1 MKYHIWTEGCQMNV
15 ADSRRLA
22 SALEQMG
29 YEPTRQPKEADVIV
43 LNTCVVRQS
52 AEDKAIGRLTSLRP
66 LKDHNPNL
74 VINLMGCLIGVR
86 GNQKIIDR
94 FPWVDVVSAPSDP
107 EPLLR
112 HLNQRTAKD
121 NSQAAHGRL
130 NAILDGEI
138 ILPKDEQGQL
148 ISAFIPVVYGC
159 SHACTYCIIPSK
171 RGIERSRPYDEIL
184 GEARSL
190 AHQGVKEITL
200 LGQIVDRYGLD
211 LPERP
216 TLAMLLRDLHQIE
229 GIKRIRFLTS
239 HPNWMTDELLDAVQS
254 LPKVCP
260 HIEVPIQSGD
270 EDILRAMR
278 RGYTATS
285 YRNLIARIRERIPG
299 VSIATD
305 IIVGFPGET
314 QAQFENTYTLLE
326 DLRMDVAHL
335 ARYSPRAGTY
345 SARKLEDNVPEEEKM
360 HRFRQLEAL
369 HEEIAT
375 EINARLLG
383 ATVAVLFEEQK
394 RGRWR
399 GRTPTNKLV
408 FVDSQES
415 LLGQER
421 EVHIEW
427 TGPWSMVGAL
437 NDKQPK
443 PQ

>member
-1 MKYHIWTEGCQMNV
+1 MNV
-15 ADSRRLA
+15 ADSRRLS

-52 AEDKAIGRLTSLRP
+52 AEDKAIGRLSSLRP

-86 GNQKIIDR
+86 GNQKIVER

-107 EPLLR
+107 EPLLDY
-112 HLNQRTAKD
+112 LNQRTAKSV
-121 NSQAAHGRL
+121 NQNAQMKL

-138 ILPKDEQGQL
+138 ILPKSEQGML
-148 ISAFIPVVYGC
+148 VSAYIPVVYGC
-159 SHACTYCIIPSK
+159 SHACAYCVIPLK
-171 RGIERSRPYDEIL
+171 RGTERSRPYDEIL
-184 GEARSL
+184 DEARSL
-190 AHQGVKEITL
+190 AQQDVKEITL

-211 LPERP
+211 LPDRP
-216 TLAMLLRDLHQIE
+216 TLAMLLQDLNQIE

-239 HPNWMTDELLDAVQS
+239 HPNWMTDELLDAVQA

-260 HIEVPIQSGD
+260 HIEVPIQAGD
-270 EDILRAMR
+270 DDILRVMR
-278 RGYTATS
+278 RGYTAEA

-305 IIVGFPGET
+305 VIVGFPGET
-314 QAQFENTYTLLE
+314 QSQFEKTFALLE

-335 ARYSPRAGTY
+335 ARYSPREGTY

-360 HRFRQLEAL
+360 QRFRRLEAL
-369 HEEIAT
+369 QEKIAT
-375 EINARLLG
+375 EINANLLG
-383 ATVAVLFEEQK
+383 ETVSVLFEEKK

-408 FVDSQES
+408 FVDSQEE

-427 TGPWSMVGAL
+427 AGPWSMVGSL
-437 NDKQPK
+437 K
-443 PQ
+443 PQSSQ